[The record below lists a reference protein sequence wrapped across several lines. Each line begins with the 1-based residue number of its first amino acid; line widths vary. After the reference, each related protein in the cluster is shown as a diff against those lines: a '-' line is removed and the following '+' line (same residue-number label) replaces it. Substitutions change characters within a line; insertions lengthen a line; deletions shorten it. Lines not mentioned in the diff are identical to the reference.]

1 MNLFEVEKKILKA
14 QSPEEIDAITEN
26 LDKQTLRDVIKLLI
40 DRLTPANVKINRII
54 NSKK

>member
-14 QSPEEIDAITEN
+14 QSPEEIDLITEN
-26 LDKQTLRDVIKLLI
+26 LDKQTLRDVIKLLV

-54 NSKK
+54 NS